1 MDPGCPV
8 GSRTTLM
15 LMLMLMLMLT
25 RRVQVF

>member
-8 GSRTTLM
+8 GSRTSLM